1 MSGVLITAFALVA
14 GVVALWLLIRYVVLA
29 LINGHRVVITAS
41 VAAVFIAAVVFAVAM
56 IGRDPV
62 SVVIVVASA
71 VLAATVYLAGLWVV
85 FGTTTEHILDRAA
98 FVARGLLMKYSV
110 TDRALM
116 SEVPGGG
123 GVRVL
128 GELWGVS
135 LLRVTTSSGS
145 KKSLLFSKGL
155 FKFIGKRGGS
165 S

>member
-14 GVVALWLLIRYVVLA
+14 GAVALWLFIRYVVLA

-41 VAAVFIAAVVFAVAM
+41 VAAVFIAAVVLAVAM

-62 SVVIVVASA
+62 SVVIVVAGA

-85 FGTTTEHILDRAA
+85 FDTTTEHLLDRAE
-98 FVARGLLMKYSV
+98 FVARGLLMEYEV
-110 TDRALM
+110 TDRGLIGDGSVHVLAAAL
-116 SEVPGGG
+116 GG
-123 GVRVL
+123 
-128 GELWGVS
+128 LW
-135 LLRVTTSSGS
+135 LRVITSSGS

-155 FKFIGKRGGS
+155 FKFIGKPGGS

>member
-41 VAAVFIAAVVFAVAM
+41 VGAVLVGAVVLSVALIGRSPVTVAVAVA
-56 IGRDPV
+56 GA
-62 SVVIVVASA
+62 VVA
-71 VLAATVYLAGLWVV
+71 LAVYLGGMWVI
-85 FGTTTEHILDRAA
+85 FGTTTEHILDRAG

-135 LLRVTTSSGS
+135 LLRVTTSAGS

-155 FKFIGKRGGS
+155 FKFIGKPRGGS
-165 S
+165 